1 MDIKSLIGQ
10 LNIRAEEAFSMV
22 DRSNNVSFVIH
33 QMAHGVL
40 ISDVIIVI
48 GKVRP
53 NSMVKYLN
61 LTLTYSLV
69 YSDTHLNI
77 YYKKNS

>member
-1 MDIKSLIGQ
+1 
-10 LNIRAEEAFSMV
+10 MV

-40 ISDVIIVI
+40 ISDVIISS

-53 NSMVKYLN
+53 SSMVKYLGLN
-61 LTLTYSLV
+61 LTYSLV
-69 YSDTHLNI
+69 YSDTHFNI
-77 YYKKNS
+77 LLVTICMMITG